1 MRRWPLLLAA
11 GALTMLVTACSPIYT
26 ERLTTIPTE
35 IPVPDNPGDTT
46 PLVTWAGVQENDW
59 LVLTWGSSSCPSE
72 PKDVRETAEGAYEI
86 RLEKS
91 GGFGLF
97 CTADMAAS
105 VYRIP
110 SPVPRGTPV
119 KIDLGPGTIYEL

>member
-1 MRRWPLLLAA
+1 VRGWLPLLAV
-11 GALTMLVTACSPIYT
+11 GALTMLMTACTPIYT
-26 ERLTTIPTE
+26 ERLSTIPTE

-46 PLVTWAGVQENDW
+46 PLVTWAGVQENDL
-59 LVLTWGSSSCPSE
+59 LVLTWGSSSCPWE
-72 PKDVRETAEGAYEI
+72 PKEIRWTSAGVYEI

-97 CTADMAAS
+97 CTADTAAS
-105 VYRIP
+105 VYRVP

-119 KIDLGPGTIYEL
+119 TIDLGPGTIFEL